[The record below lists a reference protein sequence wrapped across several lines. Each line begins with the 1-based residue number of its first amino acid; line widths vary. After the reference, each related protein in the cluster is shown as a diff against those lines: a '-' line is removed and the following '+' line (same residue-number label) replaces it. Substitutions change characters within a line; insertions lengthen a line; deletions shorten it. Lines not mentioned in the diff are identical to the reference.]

1 MGIFSSK
8 PPTDP
13 AKMSSAK
20 AKVDQAIKGNRVMV
34 FSKSYCPYCAKAKR
48 AIAGV
53 LPTEKFTVMEIEN
66 DPECNAIQDYLLSI
80 TGGRSVP
87 RVFVD
92 GVFIG
97 GGDDTDALAR
107 SGKLEVMLREKG
119 IL

>member
-8 PPTDP
+8 PTTDP
-13 AKMSSAK
+13 SKMSSAK
-20 AKVDQAIKGNRVMV
+20 AKVDQLIKGNRVMI

-48 AIAGV
+48 AVATV
-53 LPTEKFTVMEIEN
+53 LPKEKFTVLEIEN
-66 DPECNAIQDYLLSI
+66 DPEVNAIQDYLASI

-87 RVFVD
+87 RVFID

-97 GGDDTDALAR
+97 GGDDLDALAR
-107 SGKLEVMLREKG
+107 SGKLEVMVKEKG